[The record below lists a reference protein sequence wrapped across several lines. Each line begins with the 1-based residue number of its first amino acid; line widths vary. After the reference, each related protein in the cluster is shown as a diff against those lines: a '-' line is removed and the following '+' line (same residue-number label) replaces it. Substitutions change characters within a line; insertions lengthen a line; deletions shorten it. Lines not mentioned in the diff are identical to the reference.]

1 MDFKSKVAECHQR
14 LGQIHEIN
22 GNLDLAIEER
32 KKFLEITKDDSSA
45 EGMRAQVEAYKQ
57 LADTYSKDKKI
68 GPAIDNLREM
78 LNIAVESSDN
88 NAKSE
93 AALKLGLL
101 FYKPGQRNNA
111 KQSAEY
117 LS

>member
-1 MDFKSKVAECHQR
+1 MDFKRKIAECHQS

-22 GNLDLAIEER
+22 GNLDLAIEAR
-32 KKFLEITKDDSSA
+32 KKFLEITKDDNSA
-45 EGMRAQVEAYKQ
+45 EGLRQQVEAYKQ
-57 LADTYSKDKKI
+57 LADTFSKDKKI

-101 FYKPGQRNNA
+101 FYKPGPRYNQ
-111 KQSAEY
+111 K
-117 LS
+117 